1 MQEES
6 GVETKSEESGIST
19 ESEVSQNSTS
29 DEAEDLNPWDSNEIE
44 SDSTQPSYDD
54 DFLVDNT
61 EEYGGR
67 GEPEKLVNFRFLPGD
82 TIEFAFEGGLYV
94 GVAEEVSAGTIT
106 IKHLDEK
113 HFGKV

>member
-67 GEPEKLVNFRFLPGD
+67 GDPEKIANFLFLPGHHR
-82 TIEFAFEGGLYV
+82 V
-94 GVAEEVSAGTIT
+94 
-106 IKHLDEK
+106 
-113 HFGKV
+113 HF

>member
-1 MQEES
+1 MREES
-6 GVETKSEESGIST
+6 CVETKSQESGIST

-67 GEPEKLVNFRFLPGD
+67 GEPAKLGNFRFLPGD
-82 TIEFAFEGGLYV
+82 TQRVRF
-94 GVAEEVSAGTIT
+94 
-106 IKHLDEK
+106 
-113 HFGKV
+113 